1 MNVYSHVLVVSGGM
15 DSATLAYLCVKEGGH
30 PYLITFDYGQK
41 HKKEIEYARLLADDL
56 NTPHQVVDISNIQNL
71 LAGSAL
77 TDDNIEVPEGHYAA
91 DNMAI
96 TVVPNR
102 NAIFL
107 TVAYGAAVS
116 FDSKYVGA
124 AMHTGDHTIY
134 PDCRP
139 EFVESF
145 GSMQKV
151 ATEGTGNPKLELWT
165 PFISKSKADIA
176 RIGLDLGIDY
186 SRTWSCYKGDEL
198 HCGKCGT
205 CVERKEA
212 FQLIG
217 ETDPT
222 KYQM

>member
-1 MNVYSHVLVVSGGM
+1 MNIYSHVLVVSGGM
-15 DSATLAYLCVKEGGH
+15 DSATLAHLCVEEGGH
-30 PYLITFDYGQK
+30 PYLITFDYGQR
-41 HKKEIEYARLLADDL
+41 HKKEIEYAKLIADDL
-56 NTPHQVVDISNIQNL
+56 NVPHQVVDISNIQNL
-71 LAGSAL
+71 IGGSAL
-77 TDDNIEVPEGHYAA
+77 TDQDIEVPEGHYAA
-91 DNMAI
+91 ANMAI

-107 TVAYGAAVS
+107 TIAYGAAVS
-116 FDSKYVGA
+116 FESKYVGA

-139 EFVESF
+139 EFVEGF
-145 GSMQKV
+145 GQMQKI
-151 ATEGTGNPKLELWT
+151 AIEGTGHPDLEFWT

-176 RIGLDLGIDY
+176 RIGLDIGVDY

-212 FQLIG
+212 FELIG
-217 ETDPT
+217 EVDPT
-222 KYQM
+222 DYE

>member
-15 DSATLAYLCVKEGGH
+15 DSATLAYLCVKEGGN

-41 HKKEIEYARLLADDL
+41 HKKEIEYAGLLADDL

-71 LAGSAL
+71 LGGSAL

-91 DNMAI
+91 ENMAI

-145 GSMQKV
+145 ASMQKV
-151 ATEGTGNPKLELWT
+151 ATEGTGNPKL
-165 PFISKSKADIA
+165 
-176 RIGLDLGIDY
+176 
-186 SRTWSCYKGDEL
+186 
-198 HCGKCGT
+198 
-205 CVERKEA
+205 
-212 FQLIG
+212 
-217 ETDPT
+217 
-222 KYQM
+222 

>member
-1 MNVYSHVLVVSGGM
+1 MPKYSHVLVVSGGM
-15 DSATLAYLCVKEGGH
+15 DSATLAHLCVKEGGQ
-30 PYLITFDYGQK
+30 PYLITFDYGQR
-41 HKKEIEYARLLADDL
+41 HKKEIEYARQLALDMKS
-56 NTPHQVVDISNIQNL
+56 PHQVVDISNIQNL
-71 LAGSAL
+71 LGGSAL
-77 TDDNIEVPEGHYAA
+77 TDDRIEVPEGKYAA

-107 TVAYGAAVS
+107 TIAYGAAVS

-176 RIGLDLGIDY
+176 RIGLNLGIDY
-186 SRTWSCYKGDEL
+186 SRTWSCYKGDEF

-205 CVERKEA
+205 CAERKEA

-217 ETDPT
+217 EPDQTV
-222 KYQM
+222 YQ

>member
-41 HKKEIEYARLLADDL
+41 HKKEIEYAGLLADDL

-71 LAGSAL
+71 LGGSAL

-145 GSMQKV
+145 ASMQKV
-151 ATEGTGNPKLELWT
+151 ATEGTGNPKLELCT